1 MSEGRIG
8 NGVGLDT
15 PASVVGILSMLRDE
29 GYRVGELP
37 DNGGALLNRLTEG
50 VTNDPVVRDL
60 RPALQS
66 LALDDYLAHFNALP
80 TSVRDTLNARW
91 GKPEQDPTLRRGR
104 FMIAGWRCGQGT
116 GAL

>member
-1 MSEGRIG
+1 RIG

-29 GYRVGELP
+29 GYRVADVPE
-37 DNGGALLNRLTEG
+37 NGDALLKKLTEG

-66 LALDDYLAHFNALP
+66 FALGDYLAYFNALP
-80 TSVRDTLNARW
+80 AQTRD
-91 GKPEQDPTLRRGR
+91 
-104 FMIAGWRCGQGT
+104 
-116 GAL
+116 AL